1 MIIWFCKYTILS
13 LVLIISIH
21 YTYLFLK
28 DNLTTPKTIDLVH
41 KPTEKYSEIYKSLK
55 EDNKM
60 NDNMKDEL
68 KNYLKELSSGTDNV
82 ADEPNTYNSSL
93 YSNY

>member
-28 DNLTTPKTIDLVH
+28 DNLTTPKTIDLVQ
-41 KPTEKYSEIYKSLK
+41 KPKEKYSEIYKSLK

-68 KNYLKELSSGTDNV
+68 KTYLKELSNTTENNTN
-82 ADEPNTYNSSL
+82 EPDTYSPSSF
-93 YSNY
+93 SNY